1 MRLSRLIQKAKKT
14 LRRAQIPVYAAG
26 AAFFLVLSFLPLT
39 TLLLAVLQ
47 YTVFRP
53 EDVLALLSRIA
64 PDEVLPLFARF
75 LLRSYQ
81 TSGAAVIS
89 VSAIAAAWSASKGIY
104 GMARGLNAVLELPE
118 TRGYMRVRLL
128 CLGHMLLF
136 VLGLVLTLLLHV
148 FGQKLLSVLTEKGLP
163 IARLASFL
171 LEHLQLYS
179 LVLLTAL
186 FCVLYLALPNR
197 RQKLSAVF
205 PGALGA
211 AAAWLA
217 FSALFSLYVN
227 HFAKSF
233 ALYGS
238 LAVMVLTMLWV
249 YICVEIVFYGAL
261 LNRLIAK

>member
-47 YTVFRP
+47 YTVFSP
-53 EDVLALLSRIA
+53 ADVLALLSRIA
-64 PDEVLPLFARF
+64 PDEVLPLFERF

-197 RQKLSAVF
+197 RQKLPAVF
-205 PGALGA
+205 PGALCA

-217 FSALFSLYVN
+217 FSALFSLYVSR
-227 HFAKSF
+227 FARSF

>member
-14 LRRAQIPVYAAG
+14 LRRAQIPAHAAG
-26 AAFFLVLSFLPLT
+26 AAFFLVLSLLPLT

-171 LEHLQLYS
+171 LE
-179 LVLLTAL
+179 L

-197 RQKLSAVF
+197 RQKLPAVF
-205 PGALGA
+205 PGALCA

-217 FSALFSLYVN
+217 FSALFSLYVSR
-227 HFAKSF
+227 FARSF

>member
-47 YTVFRP
+47 YTVFSP
-53 EDVLALLSRIA
+53 ADVLALLSRIA
-64 PDEVLPLFARF
+64 PDEVLPLFERF

-104 GMARGLNAVLELPE
+104 GMTRGLNAVLELPE
-118 TRGYMRVRLL
+118 TRGYVRVRLL

-136 VLGLVLTLLLHV
+136 VLGLVLTLLRYV
-148 FGQKLLSVLTEKGLP
+148 FGQKLLSLLTEKGLGL
-163 IARLASFL
+163 ARLAAFL

-217 FSALFSLYVN
+217 FSALFSLYVSR
-227 HFAKSF
+227 FARSF

>member
-1 MRLSRLIQKAKKT
+1 MRLSKIVQKTVKE

-47 YTVFRP
+47 YTLFRP
-53 EDVLALLSRIA
+53 ADVLALLSRIA
-64 PDEVLPLFARF
+64 PDEVLPLFERF

-89 VSAIAAAWSASKGIY
+89 VSAIAAAWSASKGLY
-104 GMARGLNAVLELPE
+104 GMAKGLNAVLELPE
-118 TRGYMRVRLL
+118 TRGYVRVRLL

-136 VLGLVLTLLLHV
+136 VLGLVLTLLFHV
-148 FGQKLLSVLTEKGLP
+148 FGQKLLSLLTEKGLGL
-163 IARLASFL
+163 ARLAAFL

-205 PGALGA
+205 PGALCA

-217 FSALFSLYVN
+217 FSALFSVYVN
-227 HFAKSF
+227 HFAKGF

-238 LAVMVLTMLWV
+238 LAVLVMTMLWV
-249 YICVEIVFYGAL
+249 YICVEIVFYGAMI
-261 LNRLIAK
+261 NRLIAK

>member
-1 MRLSRLIQKAKKT
+1 MQLSKLIQKAKKT

-26 AAFFLVLSFLPLT
+26 AAFFLVLSLLPLT

-197 RQKLSAVF
+197 RQKLPAVF
-205 PGALGA
+205 PGALCA

-217 FSALFSLYVN
+217 FSALFSLYVSR
-227 HFAKSF
+227 FARSF

-238 LAVMVLTMLWV
+238 LAVMVLTMLRV